1 LITVENKT
9 MHTLR
14 RRDQVLKHGVWS
26 IFPPESIL
34 PNDIVTFAART
45 DGWVAGTEGIIYY
58 SIPGIKV
65 TSLTLA
71 SISI

>member
-1 LITVENKT
+1 
-9 MHTLR
+9 M
-14 RRDQVLKHGVWS
+14 KHGVWS